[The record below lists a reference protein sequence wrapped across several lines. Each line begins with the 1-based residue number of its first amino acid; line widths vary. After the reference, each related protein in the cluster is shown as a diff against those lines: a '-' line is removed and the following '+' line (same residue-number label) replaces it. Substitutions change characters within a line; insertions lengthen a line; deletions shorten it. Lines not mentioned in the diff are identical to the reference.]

1 MILTFNISG
10 NYLIRYLFIF
20 FQCVWKHKNCFEL
33 TYSNISNLNGF
44 IAVYQYLIVHWGKKM
59 KTPLDEDLIPILSKY
74 LYSQISVKLLISS
87 YIIVFVCLMVF
98 NATFNNIS
106 VISCWSFLLVEK
118 LEDPEKTTDL
128 LQVTDKLDH
137 IMLYT
142 SPWSRFVLTTSVVMS
157 TDCIGSCKS
166 NYHTIMASTAP
177 SYIINL

>member
-10 NYLIRYLFIF
+10 NYLIRYLFNF

-87 YIIVFVCLMVF
+87 YIMCVCLFDGVLRHF
-98 NATFNNIS
+98 QQYFSYIVLVIFIGGKTGGPGENHRPVASHWQTWSHNVVHFALIKIRTDNIS
-106 VISCWSFLLVEK
+106 GDEHWL
-118 LEDPEKTTDL
+118 
-128 LQVTDKLDH
+128 H
-137 IMLYT
+137 
-142 SPWSRFVLTTSVVMS
+142 R
-157 TDCIGSCKS
+157 
-166 NYHTIMASTAP
+166 
-177 SYIINL
+177 